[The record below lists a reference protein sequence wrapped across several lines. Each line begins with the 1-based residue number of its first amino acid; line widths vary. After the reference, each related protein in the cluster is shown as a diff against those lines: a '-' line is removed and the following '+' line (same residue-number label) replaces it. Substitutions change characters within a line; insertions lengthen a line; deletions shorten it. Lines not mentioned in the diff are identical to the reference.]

1 MPRPNF
7 RQGGG
12 QSNPAKE
19 GVEKCEGS
27 GLIIPVRSSAK
38 RPDPEKSKET
48 RGQGNP
54 AKAGRAAY
62 SAEVLSIF
70 DRTKDGCVSVVI
82 IFFNSP
88 LDCLL
93 KMRGQ
98 GKPSPYNAP
107 VNAWCNSDF
116 FNSSS
121 AAIFCW

>member
-1 MPRPNF
+1 LPRPNF

-70 DRTKDGCVSVVI
+70 DRTKAGSPTPTQRKKSLDKK
-82 IFFNSP
+82 FFCGYYK
-88 LDCLL
+88 LIL
-93 KMRGQ
+93 
-98 GKPSPYNAP
+98 
-107 VNAWCNSDF
+107 
-116 FNSSS
+116 
-121 AAIFCW
+121 